1 MCCDLWLFPTST
13 DLFCWRKCVVT
24 RSYVSNHF
32 LFFFSLVMKTEDDW
46 PLQAQDW
53 RLCMASQKGIH
64 SPLWQRPL
72 STHTVLSSAFSGG
85 GHSLLLPDTSKK
97 NCLITG
103 SGFGAGLVLH
113 QQVELTCAGGCAF
126 ACGTNGFLTPHSCL
140 LKRAVPAARTVSV
153 TVEPQKTM
161 SIKSFPHRDF
171 FFMRSS

>member
-32 LFFFSLVMKTEDDW
+32 LFFFLSSWKQRMTDRCRRRTEDSAW
-46 PLQAQDW
+46 PHRKVYTLHCGSGPCPHT
-53 RLCMASQKGIH
+53 LCCLLH
-64 SPLWQRPL
+64 FLEED
-72 STHTVLSSAFSGG
+72 THCCCLT
-85 GHSLLLPDTSKK
+85 HRKK

-153 TVEPQKTM
+153 AVEPQKTM